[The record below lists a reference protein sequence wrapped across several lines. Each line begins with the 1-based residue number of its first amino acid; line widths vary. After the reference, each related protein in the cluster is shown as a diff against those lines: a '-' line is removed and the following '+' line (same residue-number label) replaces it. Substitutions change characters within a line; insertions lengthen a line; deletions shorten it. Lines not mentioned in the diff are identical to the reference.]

1 MSRRS
6 RQNRPRHGARSLIVV
21 GGLLALVIGIA
32 AFVWLQS
39 AQPQV
44 ARVDD
49 APGRQVTADLDAPA
63 RLVASS
69 ATVDLGRV
77 PFDKMVEAQFELA
90 NTGGGAVRLTGAPK
104 VQMLEGC

>member
-6 RQNRPRHGARSLIVV
+6 RHNRPRVGARSLIV
-21 GGLLALVIGIA
+21 GGLIALVMGIA
-32 AFVWLQS
+32 VFVWLQS
-39 AQPQV
+39 TQPQV
-44 ARVDD
+44 AGVND
-49 APGRQVTADLDAPA
+49 APGREVTADIGAPA

-90 NTGGGAVRLTGAPK
+90 NTGGGTVRLTGAPK

>member
-6 RQNRPRHGARSLIVV
+6 RRHRGRQSGRLLIVV
-21 GGLLALVIGIA
+21 GGLLTLVIGIA
-32 AFVWLQS
+32 AYLWLQPAS
-39 AQPQV
+39 PQV
-44 ARVDD
+44 ATDAG
-49 APGRQVTADLDAPA
+49 APG

-90 NTGGGAVRLTGAPK
+90 NTGGGTVNLTGAPK
-104 VQMLEGC
+104 IQMLEGC

>member
-1 MSRRS
+1 MSGRSRSNRSRRD
-6 RQNRPRHGARSLIVV
+6 ARSLIVL
-21 GGLLALVIGIA
+21 GGLLTLVITGIV

-39 AQPQV
+39 TKPQV
-44 ARVDD
+44 AADGD
-49 APGRQVTADLDAPA
+49 APGR
-63 RLVASS
+63 LVAAS

-90 NTGGGAVRLTGAPK
+90 NPGGGTVRLTGSPK

>member
-6 RQNRPRHGARSLIVV
+6 RHNRARHSTRSFIVV
-21 GGLLALVIGIA
+21 GGLLTLVIGLA
-32 AFVWLQS
+32 VLVWLQS

-44 ARVDD
+44 DGDRA
-49 APGRQVTADLDAPA
+49 APGRQVTADMDAPG
-63 RLVASS
+63 RLIASS

-90 NTGGGAVRLTGAPK
+90 NTGGGTVSLTGSPK
-104 VQMLEGC
+104 VQMLGGC